1 VEKESAAE
9 RRSPVAGKEKTPAT
23 GLTNNDILLS
33 MKYPIYKSI
42 MSKECDAGMDVGDMM
57 WATEASRRVWDTLKA
72 KGNFMIFVPSSMK
85 LQQVTEEEAFKRI
98 KRDFSALLKD
108 RRKSREKKKG
118 AGVDRPTEGAEGKM
132 RSADS
137 GGTSIPSSK
146 KQKECHVGRKT
157 RNSRDANFNTVVT
170 CGVTIR
176 ENPKLYVGMYIF
188 DLLKKDGWTS
198 KEKPAGDNTNFI
210 QVIYCPECDKNT
222 AVEGE
227 DKFTGYPALAQW
239 AYENDYFKYN
249 VVETE
254 DGRAVLDKVGIFDD
268 PYSIFD
274 KLDGDTAPGKAFAPV
289 QNDDN
294 KPTSRGGNPAPGETS
309 IPVQNHAKRPKI
321 DIADNQAAGEETQST
336 SGPVQIKDGEFLH
349 LSQHTDLFFQEWVEM
364 LSSFDEK
371 FAAATLVND
380 ITGIAFYS
388 HLIHYFEAKSS
399 QKDFCLGSDKDI
411 ITKSFKSFEEM
422 KAKLAKAIQE
432 NRPTENVYKNCLNHV
447 INRLKE
453 QLPLS

>member
-1 VEKESAAE
+1 MEKESAAE
-9 RRSPVAGKEKTPAT
+9 RRSPAEGKKKTLAT
-23 GLTNNDILLS
+23 GMTNNDILLS

-42 MSKECDAGMDVGDMM
+42 MSKECDAGMDVGDIM

-137 GGTSIPSSK
+137 GGTSIQSSK

-210 QVIYCPECDKNT
+210 KVIYCPECDKKT
-222 AVEGE
+222 AVEGL
-227 DKFTGYPALAQW
+227 DKFTGYPVLAQW
-239 AYENDYFKYN
+239 AYENDYFKYY

-254 DGRAVLDKVGIFDD
+254 DGRAMLDKVGIFDD

-274 KLDGDTAPGKAFAPV
+274 KLDGDTAPGKASAPV
-289 QNDDN
+289 QNDDD
-294 KPTSRGGNPAPGETS
+294 KPTS
-309 IPVQNHAKRPKI
+309 IPIQNHAKRPKI

-411 ITKSFKSFEEM
+411 ITKSSKSFEEM

-453 QLPLS
+453 QLPLSRKTN

>member
-1 VEKESAAE
+1 
-9 RRSPVAGKEKTPAT
+9 
-23 GLTNNDILLS
+23 
-33 MKYPIYKSI
+33 
-42 MSKECDAGMDVGDMM
+42 
-57 WATEASRRVWDTLKA
+57 
-72 KGNFMIFVPSSMK
+72 
-85 LQQVTEEEAFKRI
+85 
-98 KRDFSALLKD
+98 
-108 RRKSREKKKG
+108 
-118 AGVDRPTEGAEGKM
+118 
-132 RSADS
+132 
-137 GGTSIPSSK
+137 
-146 KQKECHVGRKT
+146 
-157 RNSRDANFNTVVT
+157 VT

-210 QVIYCPECDKNT
+210 KVIYCPECDKKT

-254 DGRAVLDKVGIFDD
+254 DGMAMLDKVGIFDD

-274 KLDGDTAPGKAFAPV
+274 KLDGDTAPGKASAPV
-289 QNDDN
+289 QNDDDE
-294 KPTSRGGNPAPGETS
+294 PTS
-309 IPVQNHAKRPKI
+309 IPIQNHAKRPKI

-371 FAAATLVND
+371 FAAATMVND

-411 ITKSFKSFEEM
+411 ITKSSKSFEEM